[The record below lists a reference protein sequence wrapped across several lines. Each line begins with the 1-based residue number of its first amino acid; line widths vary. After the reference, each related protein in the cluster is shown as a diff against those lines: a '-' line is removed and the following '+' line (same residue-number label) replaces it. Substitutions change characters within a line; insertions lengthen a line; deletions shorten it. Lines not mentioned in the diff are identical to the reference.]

1 MAKMGLDRH
10 TLLVAAAEIADESG
24 LDSLTLAALAQKLKV
39 RSPSLYNHV
48 NGLPDLRAA
57 LTVHCIRLLVETTR
71 DAVIGK
77 TGDDAI
83 LSLCGAYLRFARSRP
98 GLYEAFY
105 KVNTQRHEELE
116 SAKQELLNLFLRI
129 MEPYGLGETETLHA
143 IRGLRSLLH
152 GFASLE
158 QHGGLQMDLKVD
170 ESVEYVL
177 RAFLEGLHT
186 SKKPIH
192 K

>member
-10 TLLVAAAEIADESG
+10 TLLVAAAELADASG
-24 LDSLTLAALAQKLKV
+24 LDSLTLAALAQKLNV

-57 LTVHCIRLLVETTR
+57 LTVYCLHLLVEKTR

-77 TGDDAI
+77 SGDDAI
-83 LSLCGAYLRFARSRP
+83 VSLCDAYLQFARSRP

-105 KVNTQRHEELE
+105 KVNTQEHEDLE
-116 SAKQELLNLFLRI
+116 AVKAELLNLFLRI
-129 MEPYGLGETETLHA
+129 LEPYGLGEKETLHA

-152 GFASLE
+152 GFATLE
-158 QHGGLQMDLKVD
+158 QHGGFQMDLQVD
-170 ESVEYVL
+170 ESVHYVL
-177 RAFLEGLHT
+177 RTFLKGMHAESAF
-186 SKKPIH
+186 
-192 K
+192 

>member
-10 TLLVAAAEIADESG
+10 TLLVAAAELADESG

-57 LTVHCIRLLVETTR
+57 LTVYCIRLLVETTR

-77 TGDDAI
+77 TGDEAVQN
-83 LSLCGAYLRFARSRP
+83 LCKAYLGFARSRP

-105 KVNTQRHEELE
+105 KVNTQHEELE
-116 SAKQELLNLFLRI
+116 SVKQELLNLFLRI
-129 MEPYGLGETETLHA
+129 MEPYGLGEKETLHA

-158 QHGGLQMDLKVD
+158 QHGGFQMDLQVD
-170 ESVEYVL
+170 ESVAYVL
-177 RAFLEGLHT
+177 QAFLRGLRADRGG
-186 SKKPIH
+186 S
-192 K
+192 